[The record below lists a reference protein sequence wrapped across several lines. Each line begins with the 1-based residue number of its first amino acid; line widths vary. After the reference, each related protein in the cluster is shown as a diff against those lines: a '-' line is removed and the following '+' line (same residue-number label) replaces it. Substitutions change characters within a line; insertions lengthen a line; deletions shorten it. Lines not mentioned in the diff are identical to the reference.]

1 MRDTPRPR
9 RSVGPF
15 TLRLLRPLFRYSVAR
30 DAYVL
35 RFGSGQHGPV
45 LVAAKAQPAVSVE
58 APEPKPQPTG
68 RFARTDGTS
77 VEPPVT
83 KSRQG

>member
-45 LVAAKAQPAVSVE
+45 LVAAKAQTAVSAH
-58 APEPKPQPTG
+58 APAPKPQATG
-68 RFARTDGTS
+68 RFARTDGAP

>member
-9 RSVGPF
+9 RSVGPL
-15 TLRLLRPLFRYSVAR
+15 TLRLLKPLFRYSVAR

-35 RFGSGQHGPV
+35 RLGSGQHGPV
-45 LVAAKAQPAVSVE
+45 LVQAGSQPVPA
-58 APEPKPQPTG
+58 EPKPPATG
-68 RFARTDGTS
+68 RFVRADGAGAPT
-77 VEPPVT
+77 EAPMT